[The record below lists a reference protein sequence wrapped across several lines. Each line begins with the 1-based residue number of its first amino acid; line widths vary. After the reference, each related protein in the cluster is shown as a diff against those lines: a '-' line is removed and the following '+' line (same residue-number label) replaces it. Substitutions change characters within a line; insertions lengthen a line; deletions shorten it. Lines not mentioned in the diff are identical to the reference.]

1 LVAPGKHTVQ
11 KLPDFEMTSSQFPK
25 LDARIERWPIAGS
38 FTISR
43 GAKTEALTV
52 VAEVR
57 HDGRIG
63 RGECVPYPRYGET
76 PEETLATLKSMQEPV
91 ARGLDRQALQAALP
105 AGAARNALDCALL
118 DLEAKSAVQRV
129 WSLLGRPAPQ
139 ACTTAYTISLGTP
152 EAMAAATAKAAHR
165 PLLKIKLGG
174 DGDGAR
180 IAAVRNAA
188 PESELIVDA
197 NEAWMPD
204 HLEQRLAE
212 CADAGVTLVEQ
223 PLPAGRDEALARI
236 RRPLAVCAD
245 ESVHDRSSLAG
256 LRERY
261 DAVNIK
267 LDKSGGLTEALA
279 MADAAQA
286 LGFEIMIGCMVATSL
301 AMAPAMLLTRA
312 ARFVDLDGPLLL
324 ARDRDGGL
332 RYDGSLV
339 YPPDATLWG

>member
-1 LVAPGKHTVQ
+1 
-11 KLPDFEMTSSQFPK
+11 M

-43 GAKTEALTV
+43 GAKTEAVTV

-57 HDGRIG
+57 HAGRTG

-76 PEETLATLKSMQEPV
+76 PEATLAALKSMQEAV
-91 ARGLDRQALQAALP
+91 ARGLDRQALQNAMP

-118 DLEAKSAVQRV
+118 DLEAKIAGQRV
-129 WSLLGRPAPQ
+129 WNLLGRPAPQ

-152 EAMAAATAKAAHR
+152 EAMAAASAKAARR

-180 IAAVRNAA
+180 IAAVRDAA

-197 NEAWMPD
+197 NEAWTPD
-204 HLEQRLAE
+204 NLAQRLAE
-212 CADAGVTLVEQ
+212 CAEAGVTLVEQ
-223 PLPAGRDEALARI
+223 PLPAGEDEALARI
-236 RRPLAVCAD
+236 HRPLSVCAD

-301 AMAPAMLLTRA
+301 AMAPAMLLA
-312 ARFVDLDGPLLL
+312 QKARFVDLDGPLLL
-324 ARDRDGGL
+324 ARDREGGL
-332 RYDGSLV
+332 RYDGSLI
-339 YPPDATLWG
+339 YPPDAALWG